1 MNIIFLGAFIPNGLR
16 VKYNYSFDSYYRA
29 SESIIKGINQFDYV
43 NLKVVTSPDLPSYP
57 KSKILLLKG
66 DIEKENQIVSSLN
79 ISLIKQVW
87 TIFSMFF
94 AVRKIINKQ
103 DKTIVIIPYMV
114 FRHVFVTYLL
124 RCFYKDK
131 VQICQIIPDVF
142 FPTNKLLKYVN
153 NLTERIAKG
162 NHFFILYTK
171 NIAKYLRIENK
182 PNIVIEGF
190 SEIRPQLISS
200 SNDKFIITYTGTLNI
215 NYGILRLIDSL
226 MFLDDYDDIELHIYG
241 AGDAIDLIKEK
252 SNLDNRIKYL
262 GRVPKHIAEEA
273 LYNSSVLIN
282 PRNSS
287 DGEYVEYSFP
297 SKNLEYLST
306 GIPTILCKL
315 PGMPIEYY
323 DYFVDAGNGTSKE
336 IADAINVVINMS
348 QDQRTIFGEK
358 AKSFI
363 IDRMNPTNQ
372 AKKILDMFQSSY

>member
-29 SESIIKGINQFDYV
+29 SESIINSINQIDYV
-43 NLKVVTSPDLPSYP
+43 NLKVITSPDLPSYP

-114 FRHVFVTYLL
+114 FRHVFTTYLL
-124 RCFYKDK
+124 RFFYKDK
-131 VQICQIIPDVF
+131 VQICQIVPDVF
-142 FPTNKLLKYVN
+142 FPKNILLKKVNKL
-153 NLTERIAKG
+153 TEKIARE
-162 NHFFILYTK
+162 NHLFILYTK
-171 NIAKYLRIENK
+171 KIAEYLKIDNK

-190 SEIRPQLISS
+190 SNIRPQSTCS
-200 SNDKFIITYTGTLNI
+200 PTDKFIITYTGSLNI
-215 NYGILRLIDSL
+215 NYGILRLIDAIKFLNDSL
-226 MFLDDYDDIELHIYG
+226 EMHIYG
-241 AGDAIDLIKEK
+241 AGDAVDYIIQKAK
-252 SNLDNRIKYL
+252 LDNRIKYF

-273 LYNSSVLIN
+273 MYKSSVLIN
-282 PRNSS
+282 PRNST

-297 SKNLEYLST
+297 SKNIEYLGT

-323 DYFVDAGNGTSKE
+323 DYFIDAGNGTSKE
-336 IADAINVVINMS
+336 IAEAIKVIINMS
-348 QDQRTIFGEK
+348 QEERMTFGEK

>member
-1 MNIIFLGAFIPNGLR
+1 MNIIFLGAFIPDSLLA
-16 VKYNYSFDSYYRA
+16 KYSYSFDSYYRT

-43 NLKVVTSPDLPSYP
+43 NLKVITSPDLPSYP

-103 DKTIVIIPYMV
+103 DKTIVIIPSMV

-200 SNDKFIITYTGTLNI
+200 SNDKFIITYTGSLNI

-306 GIPTILCKL
+306 GIPTIICKL